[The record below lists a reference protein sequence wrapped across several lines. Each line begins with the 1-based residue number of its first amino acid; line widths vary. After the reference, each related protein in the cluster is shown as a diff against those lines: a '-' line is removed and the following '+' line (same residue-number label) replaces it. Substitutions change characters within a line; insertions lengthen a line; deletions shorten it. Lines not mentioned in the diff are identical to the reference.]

1 MAKGIIYIMTTA
13 IDGLVKIGRTET
25 KRFNSRMTEL
35 EMHGYRNVTGLKRFF
50 AIEVDDYL
58 KKELLLH
65 DIFSKSR
72 ISDTELFA
80 LNKDI
85 VKELLDAFEGTQV
98 YPAVTIPLPVAPV
111 KPASTKTHKT
121 NLTFEMIGIPKGAE
135 LIFRDDPSII
145 VITEDEKNKV
155 KYKGNIYTISKVVSV
170 IKENALPYQGGLYF
184 KYEGELLTDRRAR
197 FEKIGKL

>member
-98 YPAVTIPLPVAPV
+98 YPATTILSPATPEPVP
-111 KPASTKTHKT
+111 TKTHKT
-121 NLTFEMIGIPKGAE
+121 NLTFEMIGIPKGSE

-170 IKENALPYQGGLYF
+170 IKGNTLPYQGGLYF
-184 KYEGELLTDRRAR
+184 KYDGELLTDRRAR
-197 FEKIGKL
+197 FEKMGKL

>member
-1 MAKGIIYIMTTA
+1 MVKGIIYIMTTA

-98 YPAVTIPLPVAPV
+98 YPATTIPPVTPVMPAP
-111 KPASTKTHKT
+111 TKTHKT
-121 NLTFEMIGIPKGAE
+121 NLTFEMIGIPKGSE

-170 IKENALPYQGGLYF
+170 IKENTLPYQGGLYF

-197 FEKIGKL
+197 FEKMGKL